1 MTQKRVEIAL
11 TNPVF
16 RLALAVVLGVAAM
29 FLLLK
34 YEEHM
39 FIENSGGR
47 RVKVLVTKT
56 QLNPG
61 DRISKEN
68 VGLQEVPVAYVHA
81 NALQSE
87 NLSEISDRKVFRK
100 LSQNSFLLWSDLDDP
115 NEEASDTARAI
126 VPERGMRATAVPLGS
141 MLSKAR
147 LLRKGDLV
155 DIVVHFPHQE
165 RGSVTTT
172 LFQNVVVLEQED
184 SFALVS
190 LSPEQVELMALA
202 QAHGTLTVVL
212 RHRSDLEKKKL
223 RSLTLQEFMKEYE
236 GTTPTAATKNTQ
248 SKGEAEAPFSK
259 MITHQGRKVKQ

>member
-39 FIENSGGR
+39 FIENSGGQR
-47 RVKVLVTKT
+47 KKVLVTRT

-68 VGLQEVPVAYVHA
+68 VGLQEVPVAFVHA

-87 NLSEISDRKVFRK
+87 NLNEITDRRVFRK
-100 LSQNSFLLWSDLDDP
+100 ISQNSFLLWSDLDDP
-115 NEEASDTARAI
+115 NEEASDSARAI
-126 VPERGMRATAVPLGS
+126 VPERGMRATAVPLGT

-155 DIVVHFPHQE
+155 DIVVHFPLQE

-172 LFQNVVVLEQED
+172 LFQNVVVLDQQD

-190 LSPEQVELMALA
+190 LSPDQVELMALA
-202 QAHGTLTVVL
+202 QAHGTLTVVM
-212 RHRSDLEKKKL
+212 RNRSDLEKKKL
-223 RSLTLQEFMKEYE
+223 KSLTLQEFMKEYE
-236 GTTPTAATKNTQ
+236 TTSSSAAGKSPQ
-248 SKGEAEAPFSK
+248 SKVEAEIPFGK
-259 MITHQGRKVKQ
+259 LINHQGRKVK